1 MGLSNQG
8 IQRGCVLAAS
18 LLGIHFALS
27 GVMNHYSSQ
36 STNRVSGSDAT
47 EVDVKTVKSQS
58 SRSSHGT
65 KWTEK

>member
-8 IQRGCVLAAS
+8 IQRGCVLVAS
-18 LLGIHFALS
+18 LVGIHFALS

-36 STNRVSGSDAT
+36 SANRVSGSEAT
-47 EVDVKTVKSQS
+47 DVDVKAVKPQP
-58 SRSSHGT
+58 SRPSHGT